1 MSLSSVAPE
10 GSEPRTRMA
19 KVIACLIQTNDV
31 KQAAQVAG
39 VSVAQIRKWRS
50 EDEVFQQMLAAADEV
65 ATNAI
70 IEEGISNVRFRIK
83 GLGDR
88 ALDVL
93 AASLNSHDERVQLQA
108 ASKVLQLSGVAD
120 KAPVAPKKEHR
131 GGGVPSPQD
140 GD

>member
-1 MSLSSVAPE
+1 MSGLSSVAPE

-31 KQAAQVAG
+31 KQAAEVAG
-39 VSVAQIRKWRS
+39 VSVAQIRRWRA
-50 EDEVFQQMLAAADEV
+50 EDEVFGQMLAAADEV

-88 ALDVL
+88 ALVVL
-93 AASLNSHDERVQLQA
+93 SEALDSHDERVKLQA
-108 ASKVLQLSGVAD
+108 ASKVLQLSGVTD
-120 KAPVAPKKEHR
+120 RPVAPKKEPAR
-131 GGGVPSPQD
+131 GGVAPED
-140 GD
+140 RD